1 MEITYHGHSTVQI
14 TTGGK
19 SLIIDPFLSFNPLA
33 KAKPESIKV
42 DAVLLTHAHDDHIL
56 DAGPISQANGD
67 APIVSIVELAT
78 WLSWKGLSTIGMN
91 MGGTVDLGFAQ
102 VKMIQAFHSSG
113 IALPDE
119 KRIVNAGMPAGFI
132 IRAEGKTILH
142 TGDTALFGDMKMI
155 GEREK
160 IDLAFI
166 PIGGHFTM
174 DPEDALQAAEWFKAR
189 QVVPIHYDTFPPI
202 KQDAGAFASRLEEK
216 GIRGRVLAP
225 GETLTL

>member
-19 SLIIDPFLSFNPLA
+19 SLIIDPFLSYNPIA
-33 KAKPESIKV
+33 VTKPENIKV

-56 DAGPISQANGD
+56 DAGPISQANNN

-78 WLSWKGLSTIGMN
+78 WLSWKGLNTIGMN

-102 VKMIQAFHSSG
+102 AKLIQAFHSSG
-113 IALPDE
+113 ITLPDE
-119 KRIVNAGMPAGFI
+119 KRIVYAGMPAGFI
-132 IRAEGKTILH
+132 IRAEGKTIVH
-142 TGDTALFGDMKMI
+142 TGDTALFGDMKII
-155 GEREK
+155 GERES

-166 PIGGHFTM
+166 PIGGHYTM
-174 DPEDALQAAEWFKAR
+174 DPEDALLAAQWLGAR
-189 QVVPIHYDTFPPI
+189 QVVPIHYNTFPPI
-202 KQDAGAFASRLEEK
+202 RQDAAAFASRLEEK
-216 GIRGRVLAP
+216 GIRGRALAP